1 MFLDL
6 KMVEIRSLPA
16 NLSSEKRYNLTGIF
30 YLQIMKIVDISKPK
44 LWQLQRIRNKVA
56 KNTELEKD
64 FGKRVRKHNIRF
76 NNLEGLCLVIVD
88 IYTVQVPNFNF
99 CFIGTYVF
107 FLGIATDSY

>member
-6 KMVEIRSLPA
+6 RMVEILSLPA

-64 FGKRVRKHNIRF
+64 FGKRVRKKFGRHLF
-76 NNLEGLCLVIVD
+76 GYC
-88 IYTVQVPNFNF
+88 
-99 CFIGTYVF
+99 
-107 FLGIATDSY
+107 